1 MLELITGKLFAA
13 GKVLIMTHRRPD
25 GDALGSSLGLREF
38 LRSNGIAADVLL
50 PDGIPARFRSLCS
63 GFLTG
68 LTAEEVSGYDLFAA
82 VDCANGERL
91 GSGELLPVETLRQK
105 NFVSIDHHRGNC
117 LAAPCEWIEPAACS
131 ASFMVAKLALASGRE
146 LNKEAATLLL
156 TGMMTDTGSFSFSNT
171 DAAAFRI
178 AAELAE
184 RGAEIERIANA
195 VFFSKPLNQLHFE
208 AELVNTCFKIACDGR
223 FAYAFVPEELMAKYN
238 FDMREDEGLIDL
250 LRCIDGVTVA
260 MLCHRRA
267 DGIRVSLRSKD
278 GAFPVGPIARKLGGG
293 GHDMAAGTT
302 LAMSWEDAEALMLTE
317 VKALFSNVAIS

>member
-1 MLELITGKLFAA
+1 MMKDVSDKLFAA

-25 GDALGSSLGLREF
+25 GDALGSSMGLAGF
-38 LRSNGIAADVLL
+38 LRNCGIEAVVMMPDNIPPRFSTLAL
-50 PDGIPARFRSLCS
+50 PYV
-63 GFLTG
+63 T
-68 LTAEEVSGYDLFAA
+68 EVSAGEIDGFDLFVA

-91 GSGELLPVETLRQK
+91 GCGKNLTVEQLRSR
-105 NFVSIDHHRGNC
+105 NFVSIDHHRGNI
-117 LAAPCEWIEPAACS
+117 LEAPCQWIEPSACS
-131 ASFMVAKLALASGRE
+131 ASFMVAKLLLATGRE
-146 LNKEAATLLL
+146 LTAEVATLLM
-156 TGMMTDTGSFSFSNT
+156 TGIMTDTGSFSFSNT
-171 DAAAFRI
+171 DAAAFRV

-184 RGAEIERIANA
+184 RGAAIERIANA

-208 AELVNTCFKIACDGR
+208 AELVNTCFKIECGGK

-250 LRCIDGVTVA
+250 LRCIDGAVIA
-260 MLCHRRA
+260 MLCHKRA

-302 LAMSWEDAEALMLTE
+302 LAMSWQEAEAVMLKE
-317 VKALFSNVAIS
+317 ISELLKN

>member
-1 MLELITGKLFAA
+1 MIDIIIGKLFSAR
-13 GKVLIMTHRRPD
+13 KVLIMTHRRPD

-38 LRSNGIAADVLL
+38 LRSNGVAADVLL

-63 GFLTG
+63 NFLTG
-68 LTAEEVSGYDLFAA
+68 ISPEEAADYDLFAA

-91 GSGELLPVETLRQK
+91 GTGEEITLEVLRRK
-105 NFVSIDHHRGNC
+105 NFVSIDHHRANS
-117 LAAPCEWIEPAACS
+117 LAAPCEWVEPTACS
-131 ASFMVAKLALASGRE
+131 ASFMVAKIALASG
-146 LNKEAATLLL
+146 KEVNAETATLLL
-156 TGMMTDTGSFSFSNT
+156 TGIMTDTGSFSFSNT

-184 RGAEIERIANA
+184 RGAAIERIANA

-208 AELVNTCFKIACDGR
+208 AELIDTCFKIACDGK

-250 LRCIDGVTVA
+250 LRCIDGVVIA
-260 MLCHRRA
+260 MLCHKRA

-302 LAMSWEDAEALMLTE
+302 LAMSWQEAEAVMLKE
-317 VKALFSNVAIS
+317 IRGLLNN